1 MKASVLYHS
10 KSGNTKAMAEVIARG
25 ICESGD
31 ISAKTFSV
39 DEIDSDWVKESKCVI
54 IGSPTYMASI
64 SAKMKDWLDNEAGKY
79 GLGGKIGGAFATAKY
94 VHGGGDLG
102 IRLMLDTMMVF
113 GMLVYSGGGAW
124 GNPVIHLGP
133 VAIDDELSRYEDTF
147 LIYGKRMG
155 EKTLELFG

>member
-25 ICESGD
+25 IRESGD
-31 ISAKTFSV
+31 ISAKIFSI

-54 IGSPTYMASI
+54 IGSPTYMASV
-64 SAKMKDWLDNEAGKY
+64 SAKMKHWLDNESGQY
-79 GLGGKIGGAFATAKY
+79 GLGGKIGGAFATARY

-102 IRLMLDTMMVF
+102 IRLMLDHLMVF
-113 GMLVYSGGGAW
+113 GMLTYSGGGAF

-133 VAIDDELSRYEDTF
+133 VAIADELSRYEHTF
-147 LIYGKRMG
+147 FTYGKRMG
-155 EKTLELFG
+155 EKTLDIFS